1 MAAMPLK
8 SRRSKKA
15 ISLPRREG
23 PYLIDWMK
31 PADVRQVIRLEQ
43 DSFPEPLSL
52 RELIRLWR
60 QPITRYIVIRKGRRV
75 AAYIGFQLLGPAAH
89 TISMCVHPE
98 FRRRGLA
105 ALVQTTA
112 NEVAAALGARWF
124 TGEVRVSNTPQLNFL
139 KGLGWEQIGISP
151 RFFKNG
157 EDAVVVWFWL
167 N

>member
-98 FRRRGLA
+98 FRRR
-105 ALVQTTA
+105 
-112 NEVAAALGARWF
+112 
-124 TGEVRVSNTPQLNFL
+124 
-139 KGLGWEQIGISP
+139 
-151 RFFKNG
+151 
-157 EDAVVVWFWL
+157 
-167 N
+167 

>member
-1 MAAMPLK
+1 
-8 SRRSKKA
+8 
-15 ISLPRREG
+15 
-23 PYLIDWMK
+23 
-31 PADVRQVIRLEQ
+31 
-43 DSFPEPLSL
+43 
-52 RELIRLWR
+52 
-60 QPITRYIVIRKGRRV
+60 TRYIVIRKGRRV

-139 KGLGWEQIGISP
+139 KGLGWEQIGVSP
-151 RFFKNG
+151 HFFKNG